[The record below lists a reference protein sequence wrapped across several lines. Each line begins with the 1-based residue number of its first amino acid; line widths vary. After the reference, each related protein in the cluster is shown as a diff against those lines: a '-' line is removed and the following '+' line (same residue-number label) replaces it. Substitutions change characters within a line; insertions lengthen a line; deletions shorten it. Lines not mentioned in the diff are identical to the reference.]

1 MGQPYKFG
9 GKELLTA
16 NGLNEYDFGARRYFQ
31 AVPHFTSVDPLCE
44 KIQHLSP
51 YLYCGN
57 DPVNLVDRNGKEPSK
72 YEAALMSGCAYNDD
86 EYNTY
91 YEKLLQTKWSISE
104 KTTSITMNKTGF
116 GENGLQSMLFERTID
131 GETEYAYAFAGT
143 NSFEDILEDFGQIVG
158 TAPQYSLAIE
168 NAKTLSEEIGNAE
181 LTFVG
186 HSLGGGEAAAASMA
200 TNRKAITFNRASVS
214 KLTQLFHNL
223 GSPRNIRNIIV
234 KSQDSSGNYVMEPLS
249 RVQNINILGAVIM
262 PSKGITEFLRIDRQ
276 LGLSEAHSIKTIINY
291 IR

>member
-1 MGQPYKFG
+1 MRTNIFILIPNDLGKNRAVINGSTGAIEQTTAYYPYGGIIADLGTKPTSGQPFKFG

-16 NGLNEYDFGARRYFQ
+16 NGLNEYDFGARRYLQ

-44 KIQHLSP
+44 VRPDLSP

-72 YEAALMSGCAYNDD
+72 YEASLMSACAYNDD
-86 EYNTY
+86 DYNVY

-116 GENGLQSMLFERTID
+116 GENGLQSLLFERTID
-131 GETEYAYAFAGT
+131 GETEYAYAYAET

-168 NAKTLSEEIGNAE
+168 NAKTLSEEIGNA
-181 LTFVG
+181 
-186 HSLGGGEAAAASMA
+186 
-200 TNRKAITFNRASVS
+200 
-214 KLTQLFHNL
+214 
-223 GSPRNIRNIIV
+223 
-234 KSQDSSGNYVMEPLS
+234 
-249 RVQNINILGAVIM
+249 
-262 PSKGITEFLRIDRQ
+262 
-276 LGLSEAHSIKTIINY
+276 
-291 IR
+291 